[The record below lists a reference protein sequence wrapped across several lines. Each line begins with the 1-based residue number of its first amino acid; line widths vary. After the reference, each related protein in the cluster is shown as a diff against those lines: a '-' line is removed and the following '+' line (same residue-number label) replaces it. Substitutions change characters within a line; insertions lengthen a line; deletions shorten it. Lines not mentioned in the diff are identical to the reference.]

1 MLSINLKLIL
11 DSFYLYIIILISGI
25 TSGIINTLAG
35 GGSLLTLPILIFA
48 GLPPNIA
55 NGTNRVGLLI
65 QSIFGTAGYHS
76 KGIYSYPFSIY
87 LGLSSLIG
95 ALIGAQIALEIN
107 PYVFNKILSIV
118 MVTMV
123 SIMLIRKKSFEDN
136 FPERTSGKYLFFSL
150 VAFFFIGIYGGF
162 INAGIGFVI
171 MFFLNQ
177 VNRLTLVKTNA
188 TKVFLVLIYSSG
200 ALFLFAF
207 NGAVDWKLGL
217 VLALGSSIGA
227 WWSSRWSVKRGEG
240 VIKPILVIAVSIM
253 AVKLWFF

>member
-123 SIMLIRKKSFEDN
+123 SIMLIRKKSFENN
-136 FPERTSGKYLFFSL
+136 FPERTSG
-150 VAFFFIGIYGGF
+150 
-162 INAGIGFVI
+162 
-171 MFFLNQ
+171 
-177 VNRLTLVKTNA
+177 
-188 TKVFLVLIYSSG
+188 
-200 ALFLFAF
+200 
-207 NGAVDWKLGL
+207 
-217 VLALGSSIGA
+217 
-227 WWSSRWSVKRGEG
+227 
-240 VIKPILVIAVSIM
+240 
-253 AVKLWFF
+253 